1 MNPESAFKLIFR
13 PAGQNGMLARPQGA
27 WRLRRTLAVRRKE
40 ARDRERQQMAFSPPP
55 VDAGRLLK
63 TASHEAAGKPKPE
76 AYPQGYVEDFGK
88 PRTTWEVVFSS
99 LLHRARNGLVCRSH
113 RMVEVLLDIILQ

>member
-76 AYPQGYVEDFGK
+76 AYPQGYVEDFG
-88 PRTTWEVVFSS
+88 E
-99 LLHRARNGLVCRSH
+99 LV
-113 RMVEVLLDIILQ
+113 M